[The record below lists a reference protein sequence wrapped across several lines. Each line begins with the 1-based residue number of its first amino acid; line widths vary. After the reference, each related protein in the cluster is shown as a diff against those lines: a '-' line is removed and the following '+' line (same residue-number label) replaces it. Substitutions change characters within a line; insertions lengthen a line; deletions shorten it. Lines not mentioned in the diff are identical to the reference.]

1 MNLHEVDIVK
11 KLNQFLN
18 VLMGSFL
25 GAFIGATIMNYREYL
40 HMPDIYEMHPAPWY
54 CYGTLTSFLLFVA
67 VVVICVIIKIIIH
80 RYDKK
85 Q

>member
-1 MNLHEVDIVK
+1 MK

-18 VLMGSFL
+18 VLMGSFF
-25 GAFIGATIMNYREYL
+25 GVFIATTIMNYREYL
-40 HMPDIYEMHPAPWY
+40 QMPDIYDMRPAPWY
-54 CYGTLTSFLLFVA
+54 CYGALNSFLLFVA